1 MLLNCYYYAPHN
13 HTLLGK
19 HLRADLEHMRGLG
32 VDAVSLCVQEEQL
45 FNWHSRRLRNV
56 VELARS
62 LGLQVFAV
70 PNRWCGLV
78 AGWLDGY
85 STWTV
90 EHAHT
95 FCNGASPP
103 AVSNPAHPE
112 VRAHYEKSLRALL
125 LDYPFDG
132 VVWDEPRS
140 VQPELVQFL
149 DTMSAYAKT
158 LRPGLTVSLFAESG
172 RLETAPHYAATRH
185 IDYLGS
191 DGHVRD
197 ESHRMH
203 RMKNTIFQ
211 AHEAFHPLLTAAGK
225 KTMYLLEAQRH
236 RDEDLEAYLAAID
249 RAFALPMDQM
259 MFYYSAHEM
268 SAAFEDRFNE
278 ATWAAVA
285 SAKRGAAA
293 LAR

>member
-19 HLRADLEHMRGLG
+19 HLRADLEHMRALG
-32 VDAVSLCVQEEQL
+32 VDAISLCVQEEQL

-56 VELARS
+56 IELARS

-85 STWTV
+85 SAWTV
-90 EHAHT
+90 QHPHT
-95 FCNGASPP
+95 FRPGTTPP
-103 AVSNPAHPE
+103 AVSDPTHPE
-112 VRAHYEKSLRALL
+112 VRAHFEHTLRTLL

-149 DTMSAYAKT
+149 DEMSAYAKS
-158 LRPGLTVSLFAESG
+158 LRPGLTLSLFAESG

-191 DGHVRD
+191 DGHVRAD
-197 ESHRMH
+197 SHRMH

-211 AHEAFHPLLTAAGK
+211 AHDVFHPLLTAAGK

-236 RDEDLEAYLAAID
+236 RDEDLEAYLAVLD

-268 SAAFEDRFNE
+268 SAACESRFND

-285 SAKRGAAA
+285 HAKLGATAAA
-293 LAR
+293 R

>member
-13 HTLLGK
+13 HTLLGR
-19 HLRADLEHMRGLG
+19 HLRADLEHMRELG

-56 VELARS
+56 VELAQTV
-62 LGLQVFAV
+62 GLRVHAV

-90 EHAHT
+90 EHPHT
-95 FCNGASPP
+95 HCAGSDPV
-103 AVSNPAHPE
+103 AVSDPLHPE
-112 VRAHYEKSLRALL
+112 VRAHFEKSLDALL

-132 VVWDEPRS
+132 VIWDEPRS
-140 VQPELVQFL
+140 GGPEVVRFL
-149 DTMSAYAKT
+149 DEMSAYAKSIK
-158 LRPGLTVSLFAESG
+158 PGLVVSMFAASD
-172 RLETAPHYAATRH
+172 RLETAPQYAASRH

-191 DGHVRD
+191 DGHVR
-197 ESHRMH
+197 ESSHQMH
-203 RMKNTIFQ
+203 RMKTTIFE
-211 AHEAFHPLLTAAGK
+211 AHDAFHPLLTAAGK
-225 KTMYLLEAQRH
+225 KTMFLLEAQRH
-236 RDEDLEAYLAAID
+236 RDEDLDAYLQVVD

-268 SAAFEDRFNE
+268 SAAFEDRFNR
-278 ATWAAVA
+278 ATWAAVVR
-285 SAKRGAAA
+285 AKRGEPTAS
-293 LAR
+293 